1 MTHVK
6 IHYTLNYNREVAYE
20 KNQFNLLIIA
30 IWLCA
35 FYSKLCRP
43 RHRYKWGG
51 IAGYGPGYDPNDPID
66 AKYPYWRVTIKDFG
80 CSNGTTCTWTA
91 AEKKSAIEMMA
102 KLRAMLNIPE
112 FQDVFRQKA
121 PYIVD
126 KDASYEGS
134 PYSVTM
140 GSTYDTE
147 RLLWSILNADFE
159 VTYRKQDSLS
169 GGIASANV
177 GKSLYVQLGYN
188 PDVYNFDYVCNFPNS
203 TFNGTATGYVA
214 FTSLVFHEHLHNMG
228 MTHENTSKERP
239 DEVSRI
245 QLVLNDWWRDGNYK
259 DPKLE
264 DSYKAQIDEITNYY
278 LEKYAHLLE
287 SDTSN

>member
-6 IHYTLNYNREVAYE
+6 IHYTLNYNKEVAYE

-43 RHRYKWGG
+43 RHRYKRGG

-80 CSNGTTCTWTA
+80 CSNGTTCTWTVD
-91 AEKKSAIEMMA
+91 EKKAAIKMMA
-102 KLRAMLNIPE
+102 RLRAMLNIPE
-112 FQDVFRQKA
+112 FQDVFRQNA
-121 PYIVD
+121 PYIADEVE
-126 KDASYEGS
+126 SYEGS
-134 PYSVTM
+134 PYSTTT
-140 GSTYDTE
+140 GEAYDTE

-159 VTYRKQDSLS
+159 VTYRKQDNV
-169 GGIASANV
+169 GGDASANV

-188 PDVYNFDYVCNFPNS
+188 PDVYKFDYVCNFPN
-203 TFNGTATGYVA
+203 TTYTGTGNSGYVSH
-214 FTSLVFHEHLHNMG
+214 TSLVFHEHLHNMG
-228 MTHENTSKERP
+228 MTHAHGKDPVT
-239 DEVSRI
+239 DI
-245 QLVLNDWWRDGNYK
+245 QMVLFNWWYNGNLK

-264 DSYKAQIDEITNYY
+264 TSHQAQINEITNYY

>member
-1 MTHVK
+1 MKK
-6 IHYTLNYNREVAYE
+6 I
-20 KNQFNLLIIA
+20 NLIFLS
-30 IWLCA
+30 LLFGCVLFTVSCA
-35 FYSKLCRP
+35 DQDTDTNG
-43 RHRYKWGG
+43 GG
-51 IAGYGPGYDPNDPID
+51 IADYGPGYDPNDPID

-80 CSNGTTCTWTA
+80 CSEGTTCTWTV
-91 AEKKSAIEMMA
+91 AEKKAAIKMMA
-102 KLRAMLNIPE
+102 RLRAMLNIPE

-126 KDASYEGS
+126 KNASYEGS

-188 PDVYNFDYVCNFPNS
+188 PDVYNFDYVCNFPN
-203 TFNGTATGYVA
+203 TTYTGTGNSGYVSH
-214 FTSLVFHEHLHNMG
+214 TSLVFHEHLHNMG

-264 DSYKAQIDEITNYY
+264 TSHQAQIDEITKYY

>member
-30 IWLCA
+30 IRLYA

-43 RHRYKWGG
+43 RHRYKRWGG

-80 CSNGTTCTWTA
+80 CSNGTTCTWTVD
-91 AEKKSAIEMMA
+91 EKKAAIKMMA
-102 KLRAMLNIPE
+102 RLRAMLNIPE
-112 FQDVFRQKA
+112 FQDVFRKNA
-121 PYIVD
+121 PYIADEVESY
-126 KDASYEGS
+126 KDS
-134 PYSVTM
+134 PYSTTT
-140 GSTYDTE
+140 GEAYDTE

-188 PDVYNFDYVCNFPNS
+188 PDVYNFDYVCNFPN
-203 TFNGTATGYVA
+203 TPYTGTGNSGYVSH
-214 FTSLVFHEHLHNMG
+214 TSLVFHEHLHNMG
-228 MTHENTSKERP
+228 MTHAHGQDPVT
-239 DEVSRI
+239 DI
-245 QLVLNDWWRDGNYK
+245 QMVLFNWWYNGN
-259 DPKLE
+259 PKLE
-264 DSYKAQIDEITNYY
+264 TSHQAQIDEITNYY

>member
-1 MTHVK
+1 MT
-6 IHYTLNYNREVAYE
+6 YE

-35 FYSKLCRP
+35 FYSKLCRQ
-43 RHRYKWGG
+43 RQWGG
-51 IAGYGPGYDPNDPID
+51 IADYGPGYDPNDPID

-80 CSNGTTCTWTA
+80 CSNGTKCTWTV
-91 AEKKSAIEMMA
+91 AEKKAAIKMMA
-102 KLRAMLNIPE
+102 RLRAMLNIPE
-112 FQDVFRQKA
+112 FQDVFRQNA

-188 PDVYNFDYVCNFPNS
+188 PDVYNFDYVCNFPN
-203 TFNGTATGYVA
+203 TTYTGTGNSGYVSH
-214 FTSLVFHEHLHNMG
+214 TSLVFHEHLHNIG

-259 DPKLE
+259 EPKLE
-264 DSYKAQIDEITNYY
+264 TSHQAQIDEITNYY

>member
-1 MTHVK
+1 MKK
-6 IHYTLNYNREVAYE
+6 I
-20 KNQFNLLIIA
+20 NLIFLS
-30 IWLCA
+30 LLFGCVLFTVSCA
-35 FYSKLCRP
+35 DQDTDING
-43 RHRYKWGG
+43 GG
-51 IAGYGPGYDPNDPID
+51 IADYGPGYDPNDPID

-80 CSNGTTCTWTA
+80 CSNGTKCTWTA

-147 RLLWSILNADFE
+147 RLLGSILNADFE

-203 TFNGTATGYVA
+203 TFNGTTTGYVA

-259 DPKLE
+259 EPKLE
-264 DSYKAQIDEITNYY
+264 TSHQAQIDEITKYY
-278 LEKYAHLLE
+278 LEKYAHLFA

>member
-1 MTHVK
+1 MT
-6 IHYTLNYNREVAYE
+6 YE

-43 RHRYKWGG
+43 RQWGG
-51 IAGYGPGYDPNDPID
+51 IADYGPGYDPNDPID
-66 AKYPYWRVTIKDFG
+66 AKYPYWRVTIKGFG
-80 CSNGTTCTWTA
+80 CNNGTTCTWTA

-159 VTYRKQDSLS
+159 VTYNKHKGLS

-177 GKSLYVQLGYN
+177 GNSLYVQLGYN
-188 PDVYNFDYVCNFPNS
+188 PDVYNFDYVCNFPN
-203 TFNGTATGYVA
+203 TEYTGTGNSGYVSH
-214 FTSLVFHEHLHNMG
+214 TSLVFHEHLHNMG
-228 MTHENTSKERP
+228 MTHENTSKGIP

-259 DPKLE
+259 NPQLE
-264 DSYKAQIDEITNYY
+264 TSHQAQIDEITEYY
-278 LEKYAHLLE
+278 LEKYAHLFE

>member
-20 KNQFNLLIIA
+20 KNQFNILIIA

-80 CSNGTTCTWTA
+80 CSNGTTCTWTVD
-91 AEKKSAIEMMA
+91 EKKAAIKMMA
-102 KLRAMLNIPE
+102 RLRAMLNIPE
-112 FQDVFRQKA
+112 FQDVFRQNA
-121 PYIVD
+121 PYIADEVE
-126 KDASYEGS
+126 SYEGS
-134 PYSVTM
+134 PYSTTT
-140 GSTYDTE
+140 GEAYDTE

-188 PDVYNFDYVCNFPNS
+188 PDVYKFDYVCNFPN
-203 TFNGTATGYVA
+203 TTYTGTGNSGYVSH
-214 FTSLVFHEHLHNMG
+214 TSLVFHEHLHNMG
-228 MTHENTSKERP
+228 MTHAHGKDPVT
-239 DEVSRI
+239 DI
-245 QLVLNDWWRDGNYK
+245 QMVLFNWWYNGNNKY
-259 DPKLE
+259 PKLE
-264 DSYKAQIDEITNYY
+264 TSHQAQIDEITNYY

>member
-264 DSYKAQIDEITNYY
+264 TSHQAQIDEITNYY

>member
-1 MTHVK
+1 MT
-6 IHYTLNYNREVAYE
+6 YE

-43 RHRYKWGG
+43 RHRYKRGGG
-51 IAGYGPGYDPNDPID
+51 IADYGPGYDPNDPID

-80 CSNGTTCTWTA
+80 CSDGTKCTWTVE
-91 AEKKSAIEMMA
+91 EKKSAIAMMA

-188 PDVYNFDYVCNFPNS
+188 PDVYNFDYVCNFPN
-203 TFNGTATGYVA
+203 TTYTGTGNSGYVSH
-214 FTSLVFHEHLHNMG
+214 TSLVFHEHLHNMG

-264 DSYKAQIDEITNYY
+264 TSHQAQIDEITKYY

>member
-1 MTHVK
+1 MKK
-6 IHYTLNYNREVAYE
+6 I
-20 KNQFNLLIIA
+20 NLIFLS
-30 IWLCA
+30 LLFGCVLFTVSCA
-35 FYSKLCRP
+35 DQDKDTNG
-43 RHRYKWGG
+43 GG
-51 IAGYGPGYDPNDPID
+51 IADYGPGYDPNDPID
-66 AKYPYWRVTIKDFG
+66 AKYPYWRVTIKGFG
-80 CSNGTTCTWTA
+80 CSNGTKCTWTA

-126 KDASYEGS
+126 KNASYEGS

-169 GGIASANV
+169 GGIASAI
-177 GKSLYVQLGYN
+177 YVQLGYN

-228 MTHENTSKERP
+228 MTHENTSNERP

-259 DPKLE
+259 EPKLE
-264 DSYKAQIDEITNYY
+264 TSHQAQIDEITKYY
-278 LEKYAHLLE
+278 LKKYAHLFA

>member
-20 KNQFNLLIIA
+20 KNQFNLIIIA
-30 IWLCA
+30 IWLYA

-51 IAGYGPGYDPNDPID
+51 IADYGPGYDPNDPID

-80 CSNGTTCTWTA
+80 CSNGTTCTWTVD
-91 AEKKSAIEMMA
+91 EKKAAIKMMA
-102 KLRAMLNIPE
+102 RLRAMLNIPE
-112 FQDVFRQKA
+112 FQDAFRKNA
-121 PYIVD
+121 PYIADEVE
-126 KDASYEGS
+126 SYEGS
-134 PYSVTM
+134 PYSTTT
-140 GSTYDTE
+140 GEAYDTE

-159 VTYRKQDSLS
+159 VTYRKQNNV
-169 GGIASANV
+169 GGDASANV

-188 PDVYNFDYVCNFPNS
+188 PDVYNFDYVCNFPNTTYTGKGNS
-203 TFNGTATGYVA
+203 GYVSH
-214 FTSLVFHEHLHNMG
+214 TSLVFHEHLHNIG
-228 MTHENTSKERP
+228 MTHAHGQDP
-239 DEVSRI
+239 VSDI
-245 QLVLNDWWRDGNYK
+245 QMVLFNWWYNGN
-259 DPKLE
+259 PKLE
-264 DSYKAQIDEITNYY
+264 TSHQAQIDEITNYY

>member
-1 MTHVK
+1 MKK
-6 IHYTLNYNREVAYE
+6 I
-20 KNQFNLLIIA
+20 NLIFLS
-30 IWLCA
+30 LLFGCMLFTVSCA
-35 FYSKLCRP
+35 DQDTDTNG
-43 RHRYKWGG
+43 GG

-80 CSNGTTCTWTA
+80 CSNGTTCTWTVD
-91 AEKKSAIEMMA
+91 EKKAAIKMMA
-102 KLRAMLNIPE
+102 RLRAMLNIPE
-112 FQDVFRQKA
+112 FQDVFRKNA

-126 KDASYEGS
+126 KDASYEDS

-188 PDVYNFDYVCNFPNS
+188 PDVYNFDYVCNFPNDPFTEKGS
-203 TFNGTATGYVA
+203 QGYVSH
-214 FTSLVFHEHLHNMG
+214 TSLIFHEHLHNMG

-245 QLVLNDWWRDGNYK
+245 QMVLFNWWYNNN
-259 DPKLE
+259 PKLE
-264 DSYKAQIDEITNYY
+264 TSHQAQINEITNYY

>member
-6 IHYTLNYNREVAYE
+6 IHYTLNYNKEVAYE

-278 LEKYAHLLE
+278 LEKYAHLFE